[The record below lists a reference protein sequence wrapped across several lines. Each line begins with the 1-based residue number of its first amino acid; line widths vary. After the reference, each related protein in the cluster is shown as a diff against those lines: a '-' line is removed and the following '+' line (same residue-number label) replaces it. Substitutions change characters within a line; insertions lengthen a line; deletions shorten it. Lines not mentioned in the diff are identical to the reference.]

1 MFGSVRGGSS
11 RGVGAAGSGARARRH
26 HAGGGVSS
34 AAAGT
39 HHGGRGIL
47 EDASQRYVTF
57 IALWFYLLCESA
69 GEGTLWLRKM
79 IFVAEVLN

>member
-1 MFGSVRGGSS
+1 MRCGSS

-47 EDASQRYVTF
+47 EDASQRYVTTF
-57 IALWFYLLCESA
+57 QNSVNPLEKVPY
-69 GEGTLWLRKM
+69 G
-79 IFVAEVLN
+79 